1 MSARDNVPG
10 FVRKGGET
18 GGSPAREVRMSQI
31 SLQKARAN
39 VAERLR
45 GRRSEIEEAVLARSA
60 ALLEPAAALGPEFL
74 DGQRVAVAAAV
85 DYGLAAIEF
94 GEERTPPVPEVFHS
108 HARLTARSGVS
119 LDTMLRRYF
128 AGYTTL
134 GDFLVREAEV
144 CGMQGT
150 ALQSVMRG
158 TATVFDRL
166 ISTMIDEY
174 SREADGRLNSMEER
188 TAARVSRLLEGELLD
203 TADLGYELDD
213 HHLGAIASGPGVAEA
228 IQGLAKKLD
237 LRLLFVHRGEGAAW
251 AWFGSGRKIDPVKIN
266 RLASEDLP
274 SGVTL
279 ALGEPAKALT
289 GWRLTHQQASAAFP
303 IAQRSSE
310 SVVRYSDVA
319 LLASILKDDLLAVSL
334 RERYLAPLTTERD
347 GGEAMRQTL
356 RAYFAAEG
364 NVSSAAAALGVNRH
378 TVASRLRTVEEY
390 LGRPLG
396 TCAAEMDAALR
407 LDDLGYSLLPH
418 AAVTRG

>member
-1 MSARDNVPG
+1 
-10 FVRKGGET
+10 
-18 GGSPAREVRMSQI
+18 MSQVE
-31 SLQKARAN
+31 LQKARAI

-45 GRRSEIEEAVLARSA
+45 ERSGEIEEAVMARSA
-60 ALLEPAAALGPEFL
+60 ALLEPAQALGPEFL

-85 DYGLAAIEF
+85 DYGLAAIEL

-119 LDTMLRRYF
+119 VDTMLRRYF

-144 CGMQGT
+144 CGMQGV

-158 TATVFDRL
+158 TAAVFDRL

-174 SREADGRLNSMEER
+174 TREAGGQHGSTEER
-188 TAARVSRLLEGELLD
+188 IAARVRRLLEGELLD
-203 TADLGYELDD
+203 TADLNYELDD
-213 HHLGAIASGPGVAEA
+213 HHLGVVAAGPEVAET
-228 IQGLAKKLD
+228 IRRLAKSLD
-237 LRLLFVHRGEGAAW
+237 FRLLLVRQGEGAAW
-251 AWFGSGRKIDPVKIN
+251 AWFGSRRKLDAARFD

-274 SGVTL
+274 SGVSL
-279 ALGEPAKALT
+279 ALGEPANGLT
-289 GWRLTHQQASAAFP
+289 GWRLTHQQARAALP
-303 IAQRSSE
+303 IAQRSPE
-310 SVVRYSDVA
+310 PVVHYSDVA
-319 LLASILKDDLLAVSL
+319 LLASILQDDLLAASL
-334 RERYLAPLTTERD
+334 RERYITPLAAERD

-407 LDDLGYSLLPH
+407 IEDLGYQLLPH
-418 AAVTRG
+418 TAVTRG